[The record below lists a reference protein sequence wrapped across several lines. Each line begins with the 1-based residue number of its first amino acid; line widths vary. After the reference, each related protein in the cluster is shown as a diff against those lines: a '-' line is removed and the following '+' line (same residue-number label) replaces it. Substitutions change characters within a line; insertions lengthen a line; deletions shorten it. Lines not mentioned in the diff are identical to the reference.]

1 MKVYATFIFPADL
14 TDHFG
19 QLMTQYTFFKVLG
32 AFTQCQILSQD
43 ICFIDFSFFYQYFN
57 PNSTFLF
64 LFAV

>member
-43 ICFIDFSFFYQYFN
+43 ICFIDFSFFY
-57 PNSTFLF
+57 
-64 LFAV
+64 